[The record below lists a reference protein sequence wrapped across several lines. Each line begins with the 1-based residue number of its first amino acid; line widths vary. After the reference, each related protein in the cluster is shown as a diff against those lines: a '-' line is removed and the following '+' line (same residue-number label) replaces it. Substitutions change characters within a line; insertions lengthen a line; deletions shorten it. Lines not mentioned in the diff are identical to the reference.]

1 MCPQQNTTPFPVF
14 RSRRL
19 SFVKD
24 KAALVNPPK
33 HSGNTNM
40 DTPENTGLPVSVPVH
55 DHTAASPLRGE
66 FAVTG
71 M

>member
-1 MCPQQNTTPFPVF
+1 MCLQQNVTPFPAF
-14 RSRRL
+14 LSHRL

-24 KAALVNPPK
+24 KAALVNPPT
-33 HSGNTNM
+33 HSGNTEM
-40 DTPENTGLPVSVPVH
+40 DTPENTGIPVSVPVH
-55 DHTAASPLRGE
+55 DRTAVSPLRGD